1 MHCVHPYSCPGSLVY
16 RHMPSTK
23 GLCDKVQQLNL
34 IDFLIIVY
42 LNGFD
47 QVHNVQSTFLSTWDK
62 LESNIPI
69 ENSAISWLCCN
80 GQTGFQKQWQITAVA
95 NSVVGIFV
103 ARLETRKFQPST
115 LSPDFWLFLDQDAVT
130 RFFSILLWHFIT
142 SPSVKGTLIP
152 IITYFNVEPCK
163 RKV

>member
-23 GLCDKVQQLNL
+23 GLCDRVQQLNL

-47 QVHNVQSTFLSTWDK
+47 QVHNVQSTFLTTWDK

-115 LSPDFWLFLDQDAVT
+115 LSPDFWLFLDPFASI
-130 RFFSILLWHFIT
+130 FFPKSRYFEQHERERERERENFYLNQC
-142 SPSVKGTLIP
+142 PSSMCTL
-152 IITYFNVEPCK
+152 
-163 RKV
+163 